1 MQLINGWI
9 SGVKRVPSPYCDE
22 RPDHEAPSL
31 LVVHGISLPPGQFG
45 GPYIDQLF
53 TGTLNPDDHPFF
65 QQVYQLR
72 VSAHCLIRRNGEVVQ
87 YVPFDKRAWHAGV
100 STYAGRGNCNDFS
113 IGIELE
119 GTDNLAYTTE
129 QYLSLAEVSR
139 SVMRHYPVTPERITG
154 HSDIAPDRKT
164 DPGPEFNWQYYRQ
177 LLSPRT
183 DGDNRE
189 NPAL

>member
-9 SGVKRVPSPYCDE
+9 SGVKRVPSPYCDD

-45 GPYIDQLF
+45 GPYIDRLF
-53 TGTLNPDDHPFF
+53 TGTLKPDEHPFF
-65 QQVYQLR
+65 QQVYRLR
-72 VSAHCLIRRNGEVVQ
+72 VSAHCLIRRDGEVVQ

-100 STYAGRGNCNDFS
+100 SAYAGRPKCNDFS

-119 GTDNLAYTTE
+119 GADDLAYTEE
-129 QYLSLAEVSR
+129 QYDKLAQLTR
-139 SVMRHYPVTPERITG
+139 LVMQDYPVTPERITG

-164 DPGPEFNWQYYRQ
+164 DPGPGFSWRHYRQ
-177 LLSPRT
+177 LLTPRAA
-183 DGDNRE
+183 GHNRE